1 MKQKIEVI
9 KIVINFIF
17 FVYLVFTYL
26 CCNAYVRFLRKSQM
40 DNIQPIED
48 QLIET
53 SEVVESSAM
62 MQDEMIQVS
71 F

>member
-1 MKQKIEVI
+1 
-9 KIVINFIF
+9 
-17 FVYLVFTYL
+17 
-26 CCNAYVRFLRKSQM
+26 M

>member
-1 MKQKIEVI
+1 
-9 KIVINFIF
+9 
-17 FVYLVFTYL
+17 
-26 CCNAYVRFLRKSQM
+26 M

-62 MQDEMIQVS
+62 MQDEIIQVS
-71 F
+71 I

>member
-9 KIVINFIF
+9 KIIINFNF
-17 FVYLVFTYL
+17 FVYLVVTYL